1 MRSLPVQLVVVL
13 VFALGP
19 GQAAASDAKNP
30 CAVPALGGAELAAE
44 EPSGVGGTGTQE
56 RTLLAAA
63 DDDDSGMG
71 GTGLDGA
78 DNAHGDDDSG
88 MGGTG
93 IVGTITGFGSICVN
107 GLRIA
112 YGPETPTERNGAAAS
127 ADELAIGD
135 VVNVAAKH
143 DAATGE
149 LRASAIGVRH
159 IVRGPIE
166 SIAVGNAE
174 TATPGSLQVLGQHVV
189 FPGEWDPETVNAL
202 IAGDYVAISGQR
214 LGDGSILSSRV
225 VQLETRDA
233 ASLIGT
239 LERLEGGRLRVAGID
254 VVAELELGDD
264 LSGQYVVVSGSW
276 DAETRSM
283 RSAEIAPAVSF
294 KDMSA
299 HEISLGGYVEESDE
313 DGFRVGGVRVEAS
326 AGRIDRL
333 GTIAIDDYIVIRAI
347 VTKSG
352 GIRAVRI
359 ALDALP
365 PRLMI
370 PRPPRMDRMDRVPRM
385 DLMPRP
391 KRAQRQR
398 VRRPALPPSPPRPP
412 RIDVVPRPVRVLKLI
427 SG

>member
-166 SIAVGNAE
+166 SIAVGN
-174 TATPGSLQVLGQHVV
+174 
-189 FPGEWDPETVNAL
+189 
-202 IAGDYVAISGQR
+202 
-214 LGDGSILSSRV
+214 GSIHSSRV

-233 ASLIGT
+233 ASQIGT